1 MVLLTIHNHFHIVH
15 ETVDNLQYMRLHHAG
30 LVLGEPVQSAQYIL
44 DLTVA
49 QQLLC
54 ELLCKQVRESQPI
67 DAVRDRLLSRPC
79 LICFFAWPR
88 MESNSTIIFAIISAI
103 KVLKEILV

>member
-1 MVLLTIHNHFHIVH
+1 M
-15 ETVDNLQYMRLHHAG
+15 DNLQYMRLHHAG
-30 LVLGEPVQSAQYIL
+30 LVLGESVQSPQYIL
-44 DLTVA
+44 NLAVA

-54 ELLCKQVRESQPI
+54 ELPYKKLQESQPT
-67 DAVRDRLLSRPC
+67 DSERGRLLSRPC

-88 MESNSTIIFAIISAI
+88 MESNSTIILAIISVI